1 MSTSV
6 VGDEILLQH
15 PDAPCPLCLRVDD
28 LKPED
33 FRIGATDSQG
43 HRERIHVPV
52 HPLMALQLANVQAS
66 GNWPYRSV
74 QDIMRH
80 AAHRHLQLL
89 DRLAPIMN
97 SLMAQLQAVQI
108 LLQTGEALQDMQ
120 QVIKGLHAPV
130 QTLVADGQQEL
141 ARIQVMAFKTQ
152 IDRIPEDDK
161 WKPYYLETMDKFFAE
176 QMVTPPGAEPVSLAF
191 FTEPQAELGG

>member
-1 MSTSV
+1 M
-6 VGDEILLQH
+6 LNH
-15 PDAPCPLCLRVDD
+15 PDARCANCLTVDD

-52 HPLMALQLANVQAS
+52 HPLMALQLAHVKES

-74 QDIMRH
+74 QDIVRH
-80 AAHRHLQLL
+80 ATHRHLQLL

-97 SLMAQLQAVQI
+97 SLMAQLQAMQLI
-108 LLQTGEALQDMQ
+108 LQQSEALQDMQ
-120 QVIKGLHAPV
+120 QVIKGLQTQV
-130 QTLVADGQQEL
+130 QTLLSDGQEEL

-152 IDRIPEDDK
+152 IDRIPEGDK
-161 WKPYYLETMDKFFAE
+161 WKPYYLETMEKSFASL
-176 QMVTPPGAEPVSLAF
+176 MVAPPGTEPVSLSSFA
-191 FTEPQAELGG
+191 EPQAPEGGSA